1 MDENITLL
9 MGIGILLILG
19 GLVGWY
25 LCERWYSNKLL
36 IVLEECKKLN
46 AATITLWQDIT
57 KFKKKVNKIKI
68 LCLNRL
74 ILCSIGY
81 IPVIA

>member
-1 MDENITLL
+1 MMDENITLL

-46 AATITLWQDIT
+46 AATIALWQDIT
-57 KFKKKVNKIKI
+57 KFKKKSKQDQDTLPK
-68 LCLNRL
+68 
-74 ILCSIGY
+74 
-81 IPVIA
+81 